1 MDLPSL
7 GGRCRPYLEIPST
20 SPPAV
25 KSSWEDLS
33 QGSQE
38 AIQPPVTHSPF
49 PPVPLGAKHT
59 WGHHRLCHRW
69 AMGPD
74 LGVRGAPD
82 PEAAIRPSDRY
93 AGYQLSECLVLP

>member
-7 GGRCRPYLEIPST
+7 GGQCRPYLEIPST

-33 QGSQE
+33 QGSRE
-38 AIQPPVTHSPF
+38 VIQPPVTQSPF

-59 WGHHRLCHRW
+59 WGHHRL
-69 AMGPD
+69 
-74 LGVRGAPD
+74 
-82 PEAAIRPSDRY
+82 
-93 AGYQLSECLVLP
+93 